1 MIRKRINGYLWFVN
15 IYLTL
20 DGYICTI
27 KNIKMSINSIFQ
39 FLVPKDKKF
48 FPLFEQASNNLILLA
63 ETLHEAVNAPNAERE
78 VYFSKIEEL
87 EVVIEEITHKTH
99 LELSRNFITP
109 FDREDI
115 HSLIKAIDNVADF
128 MHGAA
133 SKMRLYQVEKIT
145 KSIRKLTEI
154 NLEACQ
160 LIGAGIKELKVMDNK
175 AIKETCKKINKL
187 ESKADIVF
195 DKAVAD
201 IFENETDAKN
211 IIKYKEVLSA
221 LESASDKC
229 KSVSNV
235 MEQISVKHS

>member
-1 MIRKRINGYLWFVN
+1 
-15 IYLTL
+15 
-20 DGYICTI
+20 
-27 KNIKMSINSIFQ
+27 MSLNSIFQ

-48 FPLFEQASNNLILLA
+48 FPLFEQATTNLVQLA
-63 ETLHEAVNAPNAERE
+63 SHLHEAVNLPLKERE
-78 VYFSKIEEL
+78 VLFQKIDEL
-87 EVVIEEITHKTH
+87 EQRGEEITRETN

-115 HSLIKAIDNVADF
+115 HSLITSIDNVADNLQ
-128 MHGAA
+128 GAA
-133 SKMRLYQVEKIT
+133 SRMRLYQVDKIT

-154 NLEACQ
+154 NVEACQ
-160 LIGAGIKELKVMDNK
+160 LIQVGIKELKDMKDHK
-175 AIKETCKKINKL
+175 AIKDTCKKINKL
-187 ESKADIVF
+187 ESKADSVF

-201 IFENETDAKN
+201 IFENETDVKN

>member
-1 MIRKRINGYLWFVN
+1 
-15 IYLTL
+15 
-20 DGYICTI
+20 
-27 KNIKMSINSIFQ
+27 MSLNSVFQ

-48 FPLFEQASNNLILLA
+48 FPLFEQASSNLILLA
-63 ETLHEAVNAPNAERE
+63 ETLHEAVNAPKAERE
-78 VYFSKIEEL
+78 EYFSKIEEF
-87 EVVIEEITHKTH
+87 EATIEELTHKTH

-115 HSLIKAIDNVADF
+115 HSLIKAIDNVANN
-128 MHGAA
+128 MNGAA
-133 SKMRLYQVEKIT
+133 SRIRLYQVDKIT

-160 LIGAGIKELKVMDNK
+160 LIGIGIKELKEMNHK
-175 AIKETCKKINKL
+175 SIKDTCKKINKL
-187 ESKADIVF
+187 ESKADSVF

-221 LESASDKC
+221 LEMASDKC

>member
-1 MIRKRINGYLWFVN
+1 
-15 IYLTL
+15 
-20 DGYICTI
+20 
-27 KNIKMSINSIFQ
+27 MSINNIFQ

-48 FPLFEQASNNLILLA
+48 FPLFEQASASLVLLA
-63 ETLHEAVNAPNAERE
+63 ETLHELVNTPKAERE
-78 VYFSKIEEL
+78 EYFAKIEEL
-87 EVVIEEITHKTH
+87 EALIEEITHKTH

-115 HSLIKAIDNVADF
+115 HALVKAIDNVADY

-133 SKMRLYQVEKIT
+133 SRMRLYQVEKIT

-154 NLEACQ
+154 NLESCQ
-160 LIGAGIKELKVMDNK
+160 LINTGIKQLRDMKDHK
-175 AIKETCKKINKL
+175 AIKDTCKKINKL
-187 ESKADIVF
+187 ESKADSVF

-201 IFENETDAKN
+201 IFENETDVKN

>member
-1 MIRKRINGYLWFVN
+1 MTIN
-15 IYLTL
+15 T
-20 DGYICTI
+20 
-27 KNIKMSINSIFQ
+27 IFQ

-48 FPLFEQASNNLILLA
+48 FPLFELASTNLIILA
-63 ETLHEAVNAPNAERE
+63 ETLHEAVNAPKAERE
-78 VYFSKIEEL
+78 EYYRKIEEL
-87 EVVIEEITHKTH
+87 EAEIEEITHKTH

-115 HSLIKAIDNVADF
+115 HSLIKAIDNVADN

-133 SKMRLYQVEKIT
+133 SRMRLYQVEKIT

-160 LIGAGIKELKVMDNK
+160 LIGLGIKQLKDFSNSK
-175 AIKETCKKINKL
+175 EIKDTCKKINKL
-187 ESKADIVF
+187 ESKADSVF

-221 LESASDKC
+221 LEMASDKC

>member
-1 MIRKRINGYLWFVN
+1 M
-15 IYLTL
+15 TL
-20 DGYICTI
+20 
-27 KNIKMSINSIFQ
+27 NSFFQ
-39 FLVPKDKKF
+39 FFVPKDKKF
-48 FPLFEQASNNLILLA
+48 FPLFELAAANLIILA
-63 ETLHEAVNAPNAERE
+63 NTLHEAVNVPKAERE
-78 VYFSKIEEL
+78 EYFKKIEEL
-87 EVVIEEITHKTH
+87 EATIEEITHKTH
-99 LELSRNFITP
+99 LELSKNFITP

-115 HSLIKAIDNVADF
+115 HALIKSIDNVADN

-133 SKMRLYQVEKIT
+133 SRIRLYQVDKIT

-160 LIGAGIKELKVMDNK
+160 LIGEGIKQLKDMNNIK
-175 AIKETCKKINKL
+175 MIKETCKKINKL
-187 ESKADIVF
+187 ESKADVVF

-221 LESASDKC
+221 LEMASDKC

>member
-1 MIRKRINGYLWFVN
+1 M
-15 IYLTL
+15 TL
-20 DGYICTI
+20 
-27 KNIKMSINSIFQ
+27 NNVFQ

-48 FPLFEQASNNLILLA
+48 FPLFEQASEKLILLA
-63 ETLHEAVNAPNAERE
+63 ETLHEAVNAPKEERE
-78 VYFSKIEEL
+78 DYYKKIADL
-87 EVVIEEITHKTH
+87 EVTIEEITHKTH

-115 HSLIKAIDNVADF
+115 HALVKSIDNVADF

-133 SKMRLYQVEKIT
+133 SRMRLYQVEKIT

-160 LIGAGIKELKVMDNK
+160 LIGVGIRELKVMNNK
-175 AIKETCKKINKL
+175 AIKEACKRINKL
-187 ESKADIVF
+187 ESKADDVF

-201 IFENETDAKN
+201 IFENETDVKN
-211 IIKYKEVLSA
+211 IIKYKEVLAA

>member
-1 MIRKRINGYLWFVN
+1 M
-15 IYLTL
+15 TL
-20 DGYICTI
+20 
-27 KNIKMSINSIFQ
+27 NSIFQ

-48 FPLFEQASNNLILLA
+48 FPLFEQASANLIVLA
-63 ETLHEAVNAPNAERE
+63 ETLHEAVNAPKIERE
-78 VYFSKIEEL
+78 EYFQKIEEL
-87 EVVIEEITHKTH
+87 EAIIEEITHRTH

-115 HSLIKAIDNVADF
+115 HSLIKAIDNVADY

-133 SKMRLYQVEKIT
+133 SRMRLYQVEKIT

-160 LIGAGIKELKVMDNK
+160 LIGLAIGELKDMNNLK
-175 AIKETCKKINKL
+175 AISDYCKRINKL
-187 ESKADIVF
+187 ESKADVVF

-229 KSVSNV
+229 KSVANV
-235 MEQISVKHS
+235 LEQISVKHS

>member
-1 MIRKRINGYLWFVN
+1 
-15 IYLTL
+15 
-20 DGYICTI
+20 
-27 KNIKMSINSIFQ
+27 MSINDFFQ
-39 FLVPKDKKF
+39 YFVPKDKKF
-48 FPLFEQASNNLILLA
+48 FPLFEQAAATLITLA
-63 ETLHEAVNAPNAERE
+63 ETLHEGVNAPAAKRDE
-78 VYFSKIEEL
+78 YFLKIEEL
-87 EVVIEEITHKTH
+87 EAILEDLTHKTH
-99 LELSRNFITP
+99 LELSKNFITP

-115 HSLIKAIDNVADF
+115 HALIKSIDNVADY
-128 MHGAA
+128 MHSAA

-160 LIGAGIKELKVMDNK
+160 LIGVAIAELKDMKNLKKISV
-175 AIKETCKKINKL
+175 ACKRINKL
-187 ESKADIVF
+187 ESKADNVH

-201 IFENETDAKN
+201 IFENETDVKN

-235 MEQISVKHS
+235 LEQIVVKHS

>member
-1 MIRKRINGYLWFVN
+1 MNL
-15 IYLTL
+15 
-20 DGYICTI
+20 
-27 KNIKMSINSIFQ
+27 NSIFQ

-48 FPLFEQASNNLILLA
+48 FPLFEQAAANLILLA
-63 ETLHEAVNAPNAERE
+63 ETLHEAINVPKGERE
-78 VYFSKIEEL
+78 DYFMKIEEL
-87 EVVIEEITHKTH
+87 EAKIEEITHTTH

-115 HSLIKAIDNVADF
+115 HSLIKAIDNVADY

-133 SKMRLYQVEKIT
+133 SRMRLYQVEKIT

-160 LIGAGIKELKVMDNK
+160 LIGQAIKELKDLDGNHK
-175 AIKETCKKINKL
+175 RIAEICKKINKL
-187 ESKADIVF
+187 ESKADTVF

-235 MEQISVKHS
+235 LEQISVKHS

>member
-1 MIRKRINGYLWFVN
+1 
-15 IYLTL
+15 
-20 DGYICTI
+20 
-27 KNIKMSINSIFQ
+27 MSINSIFQ

-48 FPLFEQASNNLILLA
+48 FPLFEQASANLIVLA
-63 ETLHEAVNAPNAERE
+63 ETLHEAVNAPKGERE
-78 VYFSKIEEL
+78 EYFKKIDEL
-87 EVVIEEITHKTH
+87 EANIEEITHKTNI
-99 LELSRNFITP
+99 ELSKNFITP

-115 HSLIKAIDNVADF
+115 HALIKSMDNVADF
-128 MHGAA
+128 MQGAT
-133 SKMRLYQVEKIT
+133 SRMRLYQVEKIT

-160 LIGAGIKELKVMDNK
+160 LIGVGIVELKAMNHK
-175 AIKETCKKINKL
+175 AIKDACKRISKL
-187 ESKADIVF
+187 ESKADVVF

-201 IFENETDAKN
+201 VFENESDAKN

-229 KSVSNV
+229 KSVANV

>member
-1 MIRKRINGYLWFVN
+1 
-15 IYLTL
+15 
-20 DGYICTI
+20 
-27 KNIKMSINSIFQ
+27 MSINNIFQ

-48 FPLFEQASNNLILLA
+48 FPLFEQAAANLIVLA
-63 ETLHEAVNAPNAERE
+63 ETLHDAVNAPKEERE
-78 VYFSKIEEL
+78 DYYKKIEEL
-87 EVVIEEITHKTH
+87 EATIEEITHKTH

-115 HSLIKAIDNVADF
+115 HSLIKSLDNVADY
-128 MHGAA
+128 MHSAA

-160 LIGAGIKELKVMDNK
+160 LIGLGIKELKEMNHK
-175 AIKETCKKINKL
+175 SIKETCKKINKL
-187 ESKADIVF
+187 ESKADSVF

-201 IFENETDAKN
+201 IFENENDAKN

>member
-1 MIRKRINGYLWFVN
+1 M
-15 IYLTL
+15 TL
-20 DGYICTI
+20 
-27 KNIKMSINSIFQ
+27 NNIFQ

-48 FPLFEQASNNLILLA
+48 FPLFEQASANLTLLA
-63 ETLHEAVNAPNAERE
+63 STLHDAVNAPKIDRE
-78 VYFSKIEEL
+78 EYFKKIEEL
-87 EVVIEEITHKTH
+87 EATIEEITHKTH

-115 HSLIKAIDNVADF
+115 HSLIKAIDNVADN

-133 SKMRLYQVEKIT
+133 SRIRLYQVDKIT

-160 LIGAGIKELKVMDNK
+160 LIGEGIKELRDMKDHK

-187 ESKADIVF
+187 ESKADVVF

-221 LESASDKC
+221 LEMASDKC

>member
-1 MIRKRINGYLWFVN
+1 
-15 IYLTL
+15 
-20 DGYICTI
+20 
-27 KNIKMSINSIFQ
+27 MSLNSIFQ

-48 FPLFEQASNNLILLA
+48 FPLFEQASLNLTLLA
-63 ETLHEAVNAPNAERE
+63 ETLHEAVNAPKAERE
-78 VYFSKIEEL
+78 NYFGKIEEL
-87 EVVIEEITHKTH
+87 EAVIEEITHKTH

-115 HSLIKAIDNVADF
+115 HALVKSMDDVADYL
-128 MHGAA
+128 HGSA
-133 SKMRLYQVEKIT
+133 SRMRLYQVEKIT

-160 LIGAGIKELKVMDNK
+160 QIQIAIKELKDLKNLK
-175 AIKETCKKINKL
+175 AIAEACKKINKL
-187 ESKADIVF
+187 ESKADNVF

-229 KSVSNV
+229 KSVANV
-235 MEQISVKHS
+235 LESVVVKHS

>member
-1 MIRKRINGYLWFVN
+1 
-15 IYLTL
+15 
-20 DGYICTI
+20 
-27 KNIKMSINSIFQ
+27 MSLNSIFQ

-48 FPLFEQASNNLILLA
+48 LPLFEQASANLILLA
-63 ETLHEAVNAPNAERE
+63 ETLHEAINVPKTERE
-78 VYFSKIEEL
+78 EYFRKIEEL
-87 EVVIEEITHKTH
+87 EAKIEEITHTTH

-115 HSLIKAIDNVADF
+115 HSLIKAIDNVADY

-133 SKMRLYQVEKIT
+133 SRMRLYQVEKIT

-160 LIGAGIKELKVMDNK
+160 LIGVAIGELKDLENHK
-175 AIKETCKKINKL
+175 KIIDACKKINKL
-187 ESKADIVF
+187 ESKADTVF

-229 KSVSNV
+229 KSVANV
-235 MEQISVKHS
+235 LEQISVKHS

>member
-1 MIRKRINGYLWFVN
+1 MNL
-15 IYLTL
+15 
-20 DGYICTI
+20 
-27 KNIKMSINSIFQ
+27 NSIFQ

-48 FPLFEQASNNLILLA
+48 FPLFEQASVNLTLLA
-63 ETLHEAVNAPNAERE
+63 ETLHEAINVPKAERE
-78 VYFSKIEEL
+78 DYFRKIEEL
-87 EVVIEEITHKTH
+87 EGKIEEITHTTH

-115 HSLIKAIDNVADF
+115 HSLIKAIDNVADY

-133 SKMRLYQVEKIT
+133 SRMRLYQVEKIT

-160 LIGAGIKELKVMDNK
+160 LIGLAIKELKDLDGNHK
-175 AIKETCKKINKL
+175 KIADICKKINKI
-187 ESKADIVF
+187 ESKADTVF

-235 MEQISVKHS
+235 LEQISVKHS

>member
-1 MIRKRINGYLWFVN
+1 MTINN
-15 IYLTL
+15 
-20 DGYICTI
+20 
-27 KNIKMSINSIFQ
+27 IFQ

-48 FPLFEQASNNLILLA
+48 FPLFEQASANLIILA
-63 ETLHEAVNAPNAERE
+63 DTLHEAVNAPKEARQDFFN
-78 VYFSKIEEL
+78 KIEEL
-87 EVVIEEITHKTH
+87 EAIIEEITHKTH

-115 HSLIKAIDNVADF
+115 HSLIKSIDNVADN

-133 SKMRLYQVEKIT
+133 SRIRLYQVDKIT

-160 LIGAGIKELKVMDNK
+160 LIGVGIKELKEMNHK

-187 ESKADIVF
+187 ESKADVVF

-221 LESASDKC
+221 LEMASDKC

>member
-1 MIRKRINGYLWFVN
+1 
-15 IYLTL
+15 
-20 DGYICTI
+20 
-27 KNIKMSINSIFQ
+27 MSLNSIFQ

-48 FPLFEQASNNLILLA
+48 FPLFEQASQNLILLA
-63 ETLHEAVNAPNAERE
+63 ETLHEGVNAPKLERE
-78 VYFSKIEEL
+78 NYFRKIEEL
-87 EVVIEEITHKTH
+87 EAIIEEITHKTN

-115 HSLIKAIDNVADF
+115 FALVKSMDDVADYI
-128 MHGAA
+128 HGAA
-133 SKMRLYQVEKIT
+133 SRMRLYQVEKIT

-160 LIGAGIKELKVMDNK
+160 QIGIAIKELKDMKNLK
-175 AIKETCKKINKL
+175 AITDACKKINKL
-187 ESKADIVF
+187 ESKADNVF

-201 IFENETDAKN
+201 IFENEVDAKN

-229 KSVSNV
+229 KSVANV
-235 MEQISVKHS
+235 LESVVVKHS

>member
-1 MIRKRINGYLWFVN
+1 M
-15 IYLTL
+15 TL
-20 DGYICTI
+20 
-27 KNIKMSINSIFQ
+27 NSIFQ

-48 FPLFEQASNNLILLA
+48 FPLFEQASANLIILA
-63 ETLHEAVNAPNAERE
+63 ETLHEAVNAPKEARE
-78 VYFSKIEEL
+78 EYFKKVEEL
-87 EVVIEEITHKTH
+87 EATIEEITHKTH

-115 HSLIKAIDNVADF
+115 HALIKSIDNVADN

-133 SKMRLYQVEKIT
+133 SRIRLYQVDKIT

-160 LIGAGIKELKVMDNK
+160 LIGEGIKQLKDMSNIK
-175 AIKETCKKINKL
+175 SIKETCKKINKL
-187 ESKADIVF
+187 ESKADVVF

-221 LESASDKC
+221 LEMASDKC